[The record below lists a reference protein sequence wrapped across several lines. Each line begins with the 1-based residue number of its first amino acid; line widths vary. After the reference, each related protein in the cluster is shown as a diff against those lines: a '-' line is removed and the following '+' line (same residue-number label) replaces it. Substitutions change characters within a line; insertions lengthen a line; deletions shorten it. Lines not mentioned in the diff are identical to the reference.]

1 MKLTKD
7 LLIEELEG
15 HEFYYLDRGVCGCV
29 KGKVIDGGRVIADLN
44 VLPKVYA
51 YCCYLSE
58 VILYF
63 PDPEDK
69 RAMKV
74 AEKQAIELW

>member
-51 YCCYLSE
+51 YGCFLAQVLMYW
-58 VILYF
+58 
-63 PDPEDK
+63 PDVEDEG
-69 RAMKV
+69 AMRV
-74 AEKQAIELW
+74 AEKQARGYW